1 MLNKTDIHASP
12 NFDLPVREI
21 LSRRTEY
28 STVFSLG
35 NGRYQ
40 AILCGEPIHEWNEET
55 QTFVQIDRRTDDPA
69 SFLTWTDETGISK
82 RLKLDESTLADAHL
96 SSTDTRKKSPATLE
110 EYFTELDERLH
121 PEWFI
126 ENYRPGVHLRLI
138 RGRKLTVTAEYQTAK
153 AAKDGLVLDVESDSP
168 SSSPQKE
175 TIQLTATPAEYA
187 EDDSAGTGG
196 TTASRDDADSSP
208 DQDTAPF
215 ATASLSL
222 GNTRDSSTLTDTYVQ
237 ESSTTDYS
245 SNARLYVRL
254 SASGAKGQKAF
265 LRFLQLPALGSSDF
279 LTQAVVRL
287 KPILSLTSDT
297 CLNCREVTGSWVAS
311 SVTYANQP
319 QQNSLFQDY
328 TLVKKNSYA
337 WVGVDVTS
345 LARQWYLGNNYG
357 FALEGPFDTAR
368 QMAFSSSDGSYSPY
382 LVVTYASLA
391 GLENY
396 FTYDN
401 QNVGRAGTG
410 SVNLANGNL
419 VYAHSDTQMNGL
431 RMPVSVTHYYNACDA
446 ASNPFGLGYGWR
458 TNLHQTLSLTITD
471 GVSEYIYTDSD
482 GTRHHFLANNSGVYE
497 DQSGLGL
504 KLTFDTTLGTAT
516 VTDKGDDTLTFP
528 NPTDGSTTKLQSIAD
543 AVGNTATLTWS
554 NDLLTAATD
563 GSGRVTSFAYTNGLL
578 SSITAPYGT
587 VSFAYTSGN
596 LTSVTYEDS
605 LTSVFTYSGNHLL
618 VSAENPGGIK
628 AEYTYASTG
637 AIGGLPA
644 VVLGAQVSGGSGS
657 SALVQSDA
665 AYAYGSHVTRVTD
678 NLSSKTLRY
687 HFNDNGNCIS
697 VDDELGYAVYT
708 RYDQT
713 DNNASAPIN
722 HATLRSRMQRVV
734 TNLLV
739 DGSQEKNSSLWTT
752 ATEAGSCSF
761 IREADIYQW
770 GLCSRRIRISNAAGK
785 GSCTQSVALTAA
797 EGYTLSCYVRSD
809 APTAYIR
816 VKYTVNQVE
825 TVLTSQPVAPVGD
838 QAFHR
843 ISLSFTLPESASAIT
858 VACAMVAEA
867 PTGDAWFDCMQLE
880 RGLTC
885 NSYNLIEN
893 SDFAKGTG
901 VLPDNWTNASAW
913 DSGFGVVALSD
924 VGAPSFLT
932 GRALRIEGKYNRT
945 MLIQQTIRAYGNAGD
960 RLTLGGW
967 CQSFTKANDASG
979 SIRCRMTVTNGANG
993 NVVGSVEWNPEE
1005 GEWQFGSGSVVMP
1018 TNYSELCV
1026 KLHLNRQMNHAC
1038 FAGLYLYAEQFGTEY
1053 TYDANGNRVATR
1065 QLYGN
1070 GGSSQYDSHDN
1081 LTSYTAPGRTL
1092 ATSYN
1097 YGTTD
1102 AEQKQHLLLSM
1113 TRPLGTRA
1121 SYLYNAYGHPTQAKV
1136 DDSTGSVAN
1145 FIQTTTAY
1153 TTSGNYA
1160 NTQTDA
1166 RGETVSTVTDE
1177 DTGTVTSV
1185 TDPRNQT
1192 VAYTYDSLR
1201 RPTKTGTM
1209 LTATTEVKSESMYHS
1224 TLDVLSSVK
1233 HNTTASASGDV
1244 TYSFG
1249 HDSLGRKTVISV
1261 GNQILSTTTYDTIHR
1276 EVETVTFANGGVER
1290 YLRDDFGRL
1299 TGIRYDGATSN
1310 RYSYGYDAQGRVA
1323 YVVDHVR
1330 GVTVRTA
1337 YDLAGRPCEKTHL
1350 TAATHLYTGSL
1361 TYNLFNLPH
1370 AFTEYVG
1377 ATRTSYT
1384 TGFGYD
1390 AENRVTALVYGT
1402 GSMGYTYDKLGRIA
1416 KRTLTPAATDI
1427 DTTYT
1432 YLPGGQGTN
1441 STTGLIQNI
1450 TQGGVTLTYTYDAC
1464 GNIAQ
1469 VETGTLLTG
1478 YTYDAIGRLT
1488 RVDDQTDT
1496 TADTTGTTWVFTYD
1510 LGGNILTKKA
1520 YAYTTGSVSGLTPTE
1535 SPSYTYGAT
1544 TINGISYG
1552 RNDWLDM
1559 LAAHDGVGISYDAIG
1574 NPTNDGTWTYTWQ
1587 HGRQLQQMSKAGETV
1602 SFEYNEDGLRTKKTA
1617 TSTGA
1622 TEYILHGKNIV
1633 HLTNGTNNLHFYY
1646 DAQGRPTIVIYNGTA
1661 YGYLYNLQ
1669 GDVVAII
1676 DGAGTKVVE
1685 YKYDAWGKPTSKT
1698 GTLASTLGTVQPFR
1712 YRGYVFDEE
1721 TGDYYLRSRYYRPE
1735 WGRFVSADALVKDN
1749 LYAYCFN
1756 NFINYYD
1763 KSGFDWTYSLNETT
1777 KLHDV
1782 VIELVCMEV
1791 GGFSARSITKIMG
1804 AGRGGGY
1811 GFPDV
1816 VDMERRTWEIKFNN
1830 TSYGYISGSL
1840 QMKRYTN
1847 NTGYRPGYPVYI
1859 PSFEYVL
1866 DGIPGLVEITNGSI
1880 ETNDIGVV
1888 YYSFYPY
1895 MDLEKEY
1902 SIAREPVLE
1911 QSQVTALDM
1920 VVGVAMLLA
1929 AILSP
1934 IPGDEVAAAIAFVEL
1949 LH

>member
-1 MLNKTDIHASP
+1 MLKNTDIPTSP
-12 NFDLPVREI
+12 DFNVPAKEI

-28 STVFSLG
+28 GAVFSLG

-40 AILCGEPIHEWNEET
+40 AILSGEPIHEWDEET
-55 QTFVQIDRRTDDPA
+55 QTFVQIDRRTEDPA
-69 SFLTWTDETGISK
+69 SFLTWTDETGISR
-82 RLKLDESTLADAHL
+82 RLKLDESALANAHL
-96 SSTDTRKKSPATLE
+96 SNADTRKKSPATLE
-110 EYFTELDERLH
+110 EYFTEMDERLH

-126 ENYRPGVHLRLI
+126 GNYRPGVNLRLI
-138 RGRKLTVTAEYQTAK
+138 RGRKLTVAAEYQTAE
-153 AAKDGLVLDVESDSP
+153 AAEEGLVLDVEVNDP
-168 SSSPQKE
+168 SGAPQLE
-175 TIQLTATPAEYA
+175 TIKLPVL
-187 EDDSAGTGG
+187 
-196 TTASRDDADSSP
+196 P
-208 DQDTAPF
+208 DQNSTPF
-215 ATASLSL
+215 AAASLVL
-222 GNTRDSSTLTDTYVQ
+222 GNIRDSSTLTDTYVQ

-245 SNARLYVRL
+245 SSARLYVRL
-254 SASGAKGQKAF
+254 SASGAKGQKSF
-265 LRFLQLPALGSSDF
+265 LRFTELPELNSSDF
-279 LTQAVVRL
+279 LTQATVRL

-368 QMAFSSSDGSYSPY
+368 QMIFSSSDGTYSPY

-401 QNVGRAGTG
+401 QNAGRAGTG

-446 ASNPFGLGYGWR
+446 AENPFGLGYGWR

-471 GVSEYIYTDSD
+471 GVSEYIYTDGD
-482 GTRHHFLANNSGVYE
+482 GTRHHFLANNSGAYE

-528 NPTDGSTTKLQSIAD
+528 NPTDGSTTRLQSIAD

-563 GSGRVTSFAYTNGLL
+563 GSGRVTSFAYTNGSL
-578 SSITAPYGT
+578 SSVTAPYGT
-587 VSFAYTSGN
+587 VSFAYTSGD
-596 LTSVTYEDS
+596 LTGVTYEDS
-605 LTSVFTYSGNHLL
+605 LSTIFTYSGNHLL
-618 VSAENPGGIK
+618 ASAENPGGIK

-637 AIGGLPA
+637 AMGGLPA
-644 VVLGAQVSGGSGS
+644 VILRAQVSGGSGS

-678 NLSSKTLRY
+678 NLSGKTLRY

-697 VDDELGYAVYT
+697 VDDQLGYAVYT
-708 RYDQT
+708 RYDRT
-713 DNNASAPIN
+713 GNNASAPIN
-722 HATLRSRMQRVV
+722 HATLQSRMQRVV

-752 ATEAGSCSF
+752 TAEAGSCSF
-761 IREADIYQW
+761 IRQTDIYQW
-770 GLCSRRIRISNAAGK
+770 GLCSRRIRISSAAGK
-785 GSCTQSVALTAA
+785 GSCTQDVALAA
-797 EGYTLSCYVRSD
+797 SEGYTLSCYVRSD
-809 APTAYIR
+809 APKAYLR

-825 TVLTSQPVAPVGD
+825 TVLTSQPVVPIGD
-838 QAFHR
+838 QSFHR
-843 ISLSFTLPESASAIT
+843 LSLSFTLPESAGAIT
-858 VACAMVAEA
+858 VSCAMVAEA

-880 RGLTC
+880 HGLTC

-913 DSGFGVVALSD
+913 DSGFGVVALAD
-924 VGAPSFLT
+924 VGAPPFLT
-932 GRALRIEGKYNRT
+932 GRALRIDGKYNRT
-945 MLIQQTIRAYGNAGD
+945 MVIQQTIRAYGNAGD

-967 CQSFTKANDASG
+967 CQSFTKANDADG
-979 SIRCRMTVTNGANG
+979 SIRCRMTVTNGASG
-993 NVVGSVEWNPEE
+993 SVVGSVEWNPEE

-1018 TNYSELCV
+1018 SDYSELCV

-1081 LTSYTAPGRTL
+1081 LTSHIAPGRTL
-1092 ATSYN
+1092 ATSYD

-1102 AEQKQHLLLSM
+1102 AEQKRHLLLSM
-1113 TRPLGTRA
+1113 TSPLGTKA
-1121 SYLYNAYGHPTQAKV
+1121 SYLYNANGHPIQTKIEDA
-1136 DDSTGSVAN
+1136 TGSMAA

-1166 RGETVSTVTDE
+1166 RGEAVSTVTDE
-1177 DTGTVTSV
+1177 DTGTVASV
-1185 TDPRNQT
+1185 TDPWNQT

-1201 RPTKTGTM
+1201 RPTKTSTM
-1209 LTATTEVKSESMYHS
+1209 LTATTEVKTESTYHS
-1224 TLDVLSSVK
+1224 TLDVLSGVK
-1233 HNTTASASGDV
+1233 HNTTANASGDV

-1249 HDSLGRKTVISV
+1249 HDSLGRKTVVSV
-1261 GNQILSTTTYDTIHR
+1261 GSQTLSTTTYDTIHQ
-1276 EVETVTFANGGVER
+1276 EVETVTFANGGSVR
-1290 YLRDDFGRL
+1290 YLHDDFGRV

-1310 RYSYGYDAQGRVA
+1310 HYSYGYDAQGRVA

-1330 GVTVRTA
+1330 GITVRTA

-1350 TAATHLYTGSL
+1350 TATAHLYTGTL

-1377 ATRTSYT
+1377 AEREIYT

-1402 GSMGYTYDKLGRIA
+1402 GSIGYIYDKLGRIT
-1416 KRTLTPAATDI
+1416 KRTLTPSATGI

-1441 STTGLIQNI
+1441 STTGLIQSI

-1464 GNIAQ
+1464 GNITQ

-1496 TADTTGTTWVFTYD
+1496 TADASGTTWVFTYD

-1535 SPSYTYGAT
+1535 SHTYTYGAT

-1574 NPTNDGTWTYTWQ
+1574 NPTNDGTWTYTWE
-1587 HGRQLQQMSKAGETV
+1587 HGRQLQQMSRTGETV
-1602 SFEYNEDGLRTKKTA
+1602 AFEYNEDGLRTKKTS
-1617 TSTGA
+1617 TSAGV

-1633 HLTNGTNNLHFYY
+1633 HLTNGNNNLHFYY
-1646 DAQGRPTIVIYNGTA
+1646 DAQGKPAIVIYNGMA

-1712 YRGYVFDEE
+1712 YRGYVLDEE
-1721 TGDYYLRSRYYRPE
+1721 TGMYYLRSRYYRPG
-1735 WGRFVSADALVKDN
+1735 WCRFVSADAQLVNN
-1749 LYAYCFN
+1749 LYFYCHNSPITRFDICGYEDIYV
-1756 NFINYYD
+1756 FYYHRD
-1763 KSGFDWTYSLNETT
+1763 NSDYSLMAQAQNAIYFNAEDENVHLIEVGYSQTFIDKWNAMDDSDLGEVYLFLHGSAGRIIFDEINGDYISVVEEDGFATFDSFQTKTIKKALYMFNCHGADKRNGESVAEYFVRRCKTNIYACVCGVSYT
-1777 KLHDV
+1777 KLP
-1782 VIELVCMEV
+1782 I
-1791 GGFSARSITKIMG
+1791 IQ
-1804 AGRGGGY
+1804 
-1811 GFPDV
+1811 
-1816 VDMERRTWEIKFNN
+1816 RT
-1830 TSYGYISGSL
+1830 
-1840 QMKRYTN
+1840 Q
-1847 NTGYRPGYPVYI
+1847 
-1859 PSFEYVL
+1859 
-1866 DGIPGLVEITNGSI
+1866 
-1880 ETNDIGVV
+1880 
-1888 YYSFYPY
+1888 
-1895 MDLEKEY
+1895 
-1902 SIAREPVLE
+1902 AREEKKEFLNPFSCNWKLFTYE
-1911 QSQVTALDM
+1911 ENEIIEYTLFSKWLN
-1920 VVGVAMLLA
+1920 
-1929 AILSP
+1929 
-1934 IPGDEVAAAIAFVEL
+1934 
-1949 LH
+1949 